1 MAETTYDLN
10 QYQEAMNRTYKPN
23 RMLNHILGLCGEAGE
38 TAELI
43 KKDQYHS
50 KPYDRAIMKDEL
62 GDVLWY
68 LTALAQ
74 DHDLT
79 LAEIAERNAE
89 KLAMRYPNGFVKG
102 GGIR

>member
-1 MAETTYDLN
+1 MTKTQYDLN
-10 QYQEAMNRTYKPN
+10 DYQAAMARTYKPN

-43 KKDQYHS
+43 KKDTYHA
-50 KPYDRAIMKDEL
+50 KPYDPFIMKDEL

-74 DHDLT
+74 DHGFT
-79 LAEIAERNAE
+79 LNDIAERNAE
-89 KLAMRYPNGFVKG
+89 KLSLRYPNGFVHG
-102 GGIR
+102 GGVR

>member
-1 MAETTYDLN
+1 MTDYDLN
-10 QYQEAMNRTYKPN
+10 RYQEAMNRTYKPN

-50 KPYDRAIMKDEL
+50 KPYDRNTMKDEL
-62 GDVLWY
+62 GDCLWY
-68 LTALAQ
+68 LTALGQ

-89 KLAMRYPNGFVKG
+89 KLAARYPHGFQPF

>member
-10 QYQEAMNRTYKPN
+10 QYQEAMNRTYKPK
-23 RMLNHILGLCGEAGE
+23 RLLNHILGLCGEVGE

-43 KKDQYHS
+43 KKDIYHS
-50 KPYDRAIMKDEL
+50 KPYEREKMKSEL

-74 DHDLT
+74 DNDLT
-79 LAEIAERNAE
+79 LSEIAQGNAE
-89 KLAMRYPNGFVKG
+89 KLAARYPNGFVKG